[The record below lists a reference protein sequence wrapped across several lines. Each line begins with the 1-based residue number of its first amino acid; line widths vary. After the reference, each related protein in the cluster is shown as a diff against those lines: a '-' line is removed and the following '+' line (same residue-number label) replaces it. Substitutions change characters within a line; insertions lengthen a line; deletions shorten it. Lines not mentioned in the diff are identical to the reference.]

1 MKWLRSVALLGLA
14 ASAAFFPAAPAW
26 AQGGQI
32 EIVAPP
38 PEVAVPREVITPGP
52 PPDVTRPREADFRPD
67 NIRTR
72 HDPAFITPLT
82 TTTRTGPKTAVRIGF
97 SGWTA
102 PPGKVN
108 AVVARE
114 HSGLFALGISIV
126 WGIPVEPEPAAPASP
141 ASPAPTR

>member
-1 MKWLRSVALLGLA
+1 MKWVLSVALRGLA

-26 AQGGQI
+26 AQGRQV

-38 PEVAVPREVITPGP
+38 PERAIPREIVTPGQP
-52 PPDVTRPREADFRPD
+52 PQMTRPREADFRSD

-82 TTTRTGPKTAVRIGF
+82 TTTRTGPNTAARIGF

-102 PPGKVN
+102 PPAKDN

-114 HSGLFALGISIV
+114 NSGLFALGITII
-126 WGIPVEPEPAAPASP
+126 WGIPVEPQPAAPTP
-141 ASPAPTR
+141 PAPTR